1 MSPENREPAVNLEFR
16 TISVQ
21 YMVVKKFH
29 IFFILIALQSM
40 QWLKILRKFGSIT
53 STYHKSNILFYL
65 YLSYLKLYRN
75 GSEFKIC
82 VWISVFRRKKRF
94 VNPLHGLQVCQFSGT
109 GEFMRSS
116 WNALYITV
124 YITCVHKIKDQNP
137 ADITLETIHLQE
149 AIMTGINSK
158 TLNDAK

>member
-1 MSPENREPAVNLEFR
+1 
-16 TISVQ
+16 
-21 YMVVKKFH
+21 MVC
-29 IFFILIALQSM
+29 
-40 QWLKILRKFGSIT
+40 
-53 STYHKSNILFYL
+53 
-65 YLSYLKLYRN
+65 KL
-75 GSEFKIC
+75 
-82 VWISVFRRKKRF
+82 
-94 VNPLHGLQVCQFSGT
+94 CQFSGT

-124 YITCVHKIKDQNP
+124 YITCVHKIKNQNP